1 MQSLSVVLF
10 WRLPKG
16 DSRGTSWGLVVLGDI
31 MAICCGDFPDGFSEL
46 SLGTFFNMGRRVGN
60 IFTGF
65 FFVGREKLLLRLRT
79 EFIFTSTFF
88 LRFVV

>member
-1 MQSLSVVLF
+1 MQSLSVVLCWRPLRAGF
-10 WRLPKG
+10 WGISWDPAALG
-16 DSRGTSWGLVVLGDI
+16 GTR
-31 MAICCGDFPDGFSEL
+31 ATCCGDFPDGFSEL

-60 IFTGF
+60 ISTGF
-65 FFVGREKLLLRLRT
+65 FFVERRKLLLRLRT